1 MEEDNK
7 KGEQSSQ
14 SKKERLKKYIHSLQ
28 SSLLDISHSYSRP
41 LSSILPE
48 ERRVEDSLL
57 FDDIDIEACYDRFS
71 SWEGSISKKAI
82 RDWLNQ
88 FETNLEKNI
97 AYLLLSK
104 FQFFSKSDIENGTRS
119 LQNKLLDS
127 LSKKDSPWQAFRADP
142 KVYLKDDEAEFKKW
156 SRNNI
161 IRYAAFPSPPNTSVE
176 SQYRLWGIYERAAL
190 TATSVPDG
198 KKIRPL
204 IEYFQS
210 GTVNPEASVFVFMD
224 YTNASGNQLAK
235 CIREIHKLLQK
246 YPEYRQSLFI
256 FMYVVQAESFD
267 LASLEL
273 APESSETIYYEP
285 MLDYKNKE
293 IMDLLAHHQIY
304 ESEYESFIE
313 KYCLRA
319 TGKSEP
325 GYRNSGALTC
335 HHYSCPNNTLPFFH
349 KPRSKNWEPLFR
361 NSQTPTATR
370 YKKH

>member
-1 MEEDNK
+1 MSKPTSENNYPPINHQIIVDELK
-7 KGEQSSQ
+7 QLQRKLGEILALY
-14 SKKERLKKYIHSLQ
+14 ERPI
-28 SSLLDISHSYSRP
+28 
-41 LSSILPE
+41 SSILPE
-48 ERRVEDSLL
+48 ERQVEDSLL
-57 FDDIDIEACYDRFS
+57 FDHIKIEGLYDRFS
-71 SWEGSISKKAI
+71 SWDGSISKKKI
-82 RDWLNQ
+82 CDWLNQ
-88 FETNLEKNI
+88 FETIIDKNI

-104 FQFFSKSDIENGTRS
+104 LQFFSKIDIESATRS
-119 LQNKLLDS
+119 LQDKLLD
-127 LSKKDSPWQAFRADP
+127 LLLTKDILWQAFRADP
-142 KVYLKDDEAEFKKW
+142 KVDLKDDEAEFKKW
-156 SRNNI
+156 LRNKI

-190 TATSVPDG
+190 TATNVPDG

-210 GTVNPEASVFVFMD
+210 VTVNPEASVFVFMD
-224 YTNASGNQLAK
+224 YTNGSGNQLAK
-235 CIREIHKLLQK
+235 CIREINKLLKQ
-246 YPEYRQSLFI
+246 YPAYRPSLFI
-256 FMYVVQAESFD
+256 FMYVVQSESFD

-273 APESSETIYYEP
+273 DLENSETIYYEP
-285 MLDYKNKE
+285 MLDYKSKE
-293 IMDLLAHHQIY
+293 IMALLAHHKIS

-349 KPRSKNWEPLFR
+349 KPSKNWDVLFR